1 MGRDRLTAFSDG
13 VIAIIITIMVLELKV
28 PDGAD
33 WQAPSSLPPV
43 FLGYVLSFV
52 YVAICWNNHDHLL
65 QTVTRVNRLILW
77 ANMHLLLWL
86 LLTPFA
92 TGWMGENS
100 FAPLPTAIYGV
111 ALLMP
116 AIAYYSY
123 SNWLA

>member
-1 MGRDRLTAFSDG
+1 
-13 VIAIIITIMVLELKV
+13 MVLELKV

-43 FLGYVLSFV
+43 ILSYVLSFV

-65 QTVTRVNRLILW
+65 QTVTRVNGLILW